1 MSSLIVWSKPHC
13 VQCTAT
19 KRKFTKLGLDFE
31 ERDLTEYPE
40 RLDEFVSKGYSSAPV
55 VTLDDM
61 PIFAGYDVNVI
72 EEKWGR

>member
-1 MSSLIVWSKPHC
+1 MSSLIVWSKPSC

-19 KRKFTKLGLDFE
+19 KRKFTKLGVDYE

-40 RLDEFVSKGYSSAPV
+40 VLDEFVSKGYSSAPV

-61 PIFAGYDVNVI
+61 PIFCGYDVDVI
-72 EEKWGR
+72 EQTFGR